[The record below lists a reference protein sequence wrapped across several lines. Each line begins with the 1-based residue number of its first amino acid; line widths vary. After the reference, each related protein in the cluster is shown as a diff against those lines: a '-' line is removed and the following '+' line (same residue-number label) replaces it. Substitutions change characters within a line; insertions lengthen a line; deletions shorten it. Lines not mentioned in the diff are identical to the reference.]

1 MYCLRLKHKKET
13 NLEEEKQKEN
23 TYKPAYDK
31 ESLLQVKANL
41 GVVRLA
47 LEEKLKKTELQ
58 ALEFQKNLTQL
69 VHKERLLRLLN
80 RKEK

>member
-1 MYCLRLKHKKET
+1 M
-13 NLEEEKQKEN
+13 EEEKQN
-23 TYKPAYDK
+23 AYKQLYDK
-31 ESLLQVKANL
+31 DSLLQVKANL

-47 LEEKLKKTELQ
+47 LEEKLKKTEKKI
-58 ALEFQKNLTQL
+58 LEFEKSIPEL

>member
-1 MYCLRLKHKKET
+1 M
-13 NLEEEKQKEN
+13 EEEKEKQN
-23 TYKPAYDK
+23 VYKPAYDK
-31 ESLLQVKANL
+31 ESLLQVKTNL

-58 ALEFQKNLTQL
+58 VLEFQKNVTQL